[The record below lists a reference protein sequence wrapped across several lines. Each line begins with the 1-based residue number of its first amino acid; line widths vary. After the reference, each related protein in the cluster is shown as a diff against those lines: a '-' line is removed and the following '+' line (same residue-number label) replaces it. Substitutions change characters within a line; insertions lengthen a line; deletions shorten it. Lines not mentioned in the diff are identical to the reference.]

1 MDEVRGK
8 GEEVRGKGGE
18 DGWTSAS
25 CRRYDA
31 DAKRRRR
38 VGRGKPHVQ
47 PRRGL
52 TWGSPYKH
60 GHEPRRGSVVIV
72 NVGIDIVV
80 SKSGVY
86 GGEQSL
92 QLSTDN
98 EQNLCN
104 LAHCW
109 LLCSVCPHLDASVK
123 VGLTECRKLSKL
135 ASW

>member
-1 MDEVRGK
+1 M
-8 GEEVRGKGGE
+8 
-18 DGWTSAS
+18 
-25 CRRYDA
+25 
-31 DAKRRRR
+31 
-38 VGRGKPHVQ
+38 
-47 PRRGL
+47 
-52 TWGSPYKH
+52 
-60 GHEPRRGSVVIV
+60 IV

-92 QLSTDN
+92 RLSPDN

-109 LLCSVCPHLDASVK
+109 LLWSVCPHLDASVK

>member
-1 MDEVRGK
+1 M
-8 GEEVRGKGGE
+8 GEPTYTV
-18 DGWTSAS
+18 TNL
-25 CRRYDA
+25 
-31 DAKRRRR
+31 
-38 VGRGKPHVQ
+38 V
-47 PRRGL
+47 
-52 TWGSPYKH
+52 
-60 GHEPRRGSVVIV
+60 RGSVVIV

-92 QLSTDN
+92 RLSPDN

-109 LLCSVCPHLDASVK
+109 LLWSVCPHLAASVK